1 MVKVFSEHVMSIF
14 AEMNTNYDGMNNLMQ
29 DLAAHREIFA
39 DGELIPKAEA
49 EAKVLEFS
57 RKVLKIND
65 PKNGKEVKRCFRDN
79 GRQWF
84 DVIEDTLEISVTT
97 GLQATDWFN
106 SLVDSKDINYHDR
119 QDFYVEDDALLV
131 VAKAGESH
139 NDHILQRLGAGT
151 TYSIPTSLFVVKI
164 GADIN
169 KFIAGQ
175 ESWSKLVDK
184 ITESYLAEIQKQVY
198 AEVSTAATKLPVQT
212 GFVGTGAL
220 SQATKAQ
227 FDAIIE
233 NVSDANNGVP
243 VVIMGT
249 KSALAKINAL
259 ADVQWGA
266 RDQRDS
272 VMNTG
277 NIGIYEG
284 TRLVEMPNRFTDKTF
299 TNKVFPTN
307 VLMIMP
313 ALGDEGKFVK
323 FVDELTTEVEK
334 AERGDYL
341 TDLMTLQVSRR
352 FGVGTV
358 IGRQFGQWTI

>member
-1 MVKVFSEHVMSIF
+1 MKKFGENVMAIF
-14 AEMNTNYDGMNNLMQ
+14 ADMNTDYDGINNLMQ
-29 DLAAHREIFA
+29 DLAMHREIFA
-39 DGELIPKAEA
+39 DGEAISKAEA

-57 RKVLKIND
+57 RRVLEITD
-65 PKNGKEVKRCFRDN
+65 PKNAKEVKRCFRDN

-84 DVIEDTLEISVTT
+84 DIIEDTLETSVTV
-97 GLQATDWFN
+97 GLQQNDWFN
-106 SLVDSKDINYHDR
+106 SLVESKDINYHDR
-119 QDFYVEDDALLV
+119 VDFVVEDDALLV

-139 NDHILQRLGAGT
+139 NDHILQRLGGQQSF
-151 TYSIPTSLFVVKI
+151 SIPTSLYVVKI

-169 KFIAGQ
+169 KYIAGQ
-175 ESWSKLVDK
+175 EDWSRLVDK
-184 ITESYLAEIQKQVY
+184 ITESYIAEIQTQVY
-198 AEVSTAATKLPVQT
+198 AEVSVAATKLPVQT

-233 NVSDANNGVP
+233 NVSAANNGAS
-243 VVIMGT
+243 VVVMGT

-266 RDQRDS
+266 VDQKNS

-299 TNKVFPTN
+299 TSKVFPSN

-313 ALGDEGKFVK
+313 AIGDEGKFVK

-334 AERGDYL
+334 TERGDYV

>member
-1 MVKVFSEHVMSIF
+1 MKKFNENTMAVF
-14 AEMNTNYDGMNNLMQ
+14 AEMNTDYEGINNVMQ
-29 DLAAHREIFA
+29 DLAMGRPIFS
-39 DGELIPKAEA
+39 DGKEVSKAEA

-57 RKVLKIND
+57 RKVLGIVN
-65 PKNGKEVKRCFRDN
+65 PKDAKEVKRAFRDN
-79 GRQWF
+79 GRQFF
-84 DVIEDTLEISVTT
+84 DIIEDTLETAVTV
-97 GLQATDWFN
+97 GLQSTDWFN
-106 SLVDSKDINYHDR
+106 DLVESKDINYHDR
-119 QDFYVEDDALLV
+119 VDFVVEDDALLV

-139 NDHILQRLGAGT
+139 NDHILQRIGGQQSF
-151 TYSIPTSLFVVKI
+151 SIPTSLYVVKI

-169 KFIAGQ
+169 KYIAGQ
-175 ESWSKLVDK
+175 EDWSKLVAK

-198 AEVSTAATKLPVQT
+198 AEVSVAATKLPVQA
-212 GFVGTGAL
+212 GFVGTGPL
-220 SQATKAQ
+220 SDATKDE

-233 NVSDANNGVP
+233 NVSAANNGAS
-243 VVIMGT
+243 VIVLGT
-249 KSALAKINAL
+249 KSALAKINKL

-266 RDQRDS
+266 VDQKNS

-299 TNKVFPTN
+299 TEKVFPSN
-307 VLMIMP
+307 VLMILP
-313 ALGDEGKFVK
+313 SIGDAGKFVK

-334 AERGDYL
+334 TERGDYV

-358 IGRQFGQWTI
+358 IGRQFGQWTIE